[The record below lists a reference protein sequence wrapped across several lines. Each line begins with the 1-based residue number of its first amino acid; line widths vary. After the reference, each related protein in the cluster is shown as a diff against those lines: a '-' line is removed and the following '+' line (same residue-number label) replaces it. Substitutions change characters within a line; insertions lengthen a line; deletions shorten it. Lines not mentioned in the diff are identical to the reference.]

1 MSCSTG
7 ITARASFFARPS
19 LRAVIFVGLTVAAT
33 AAVAQIQP
41 IPEGQL
47 REGFLRDRNDSL
59 IQQDAPSGSDYV
71 ARALA
76 AIEQKD
82 YTRAL
87 GILRPHRRSHD
98 LAYYFLAGRAHSG
111 LGNFP
116 AARQNLTEAIRREQS
131 FIGAHFA
138 LGLLE
143 AEHGDRAAATKVLDD
158 LKAKQAKCADKCRS
172 AADLGAAIASIEA
185 ALRARLD

>member
-1 MSCSTG
+1 MTQIRPSCV
-7 ITARASFFARPS
+7 TALARGS
-19 LRAVIFVGLTVAAT
+19 LRAVLVSAALVAT
-33 AAVAQIQP
+33 GAAAQIQP

-47 REGFLRDRNDSL
+47 RDGFLGDQNSRL
-59 IQQDAPSGSDYV
+59 ISQDAPSGSDYV

-87 GILRPHRRSHD
+87 GILRPYRRSRE
-98 LAYYFLAGRAHSG
+98 LAYYFLAGRAHTG
-111 LGNFP
+111 LGNF
-116 AARQNLTEAIRREQS
+116 AEARQNLTEAIRREQS

-158 LKAKQAKCADKCRS
+158 LKAKQTKCADKCRD
-172 AADLGAAIASIEA
+172 AADLGAAIGTIEA
-185 ALRARLD
+185 ALRKRLD